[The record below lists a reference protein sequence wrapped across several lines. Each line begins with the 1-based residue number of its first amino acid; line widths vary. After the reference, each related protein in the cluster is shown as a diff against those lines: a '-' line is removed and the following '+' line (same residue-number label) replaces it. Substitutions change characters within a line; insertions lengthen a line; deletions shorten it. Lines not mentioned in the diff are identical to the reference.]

1 MQPMAVDFEEEKK
14 KKKSVHR
21 RSQESKIRTRKSS
34 KVESIYHK
42 IGIISTHTK

>member
-1 MQPMAVDFEEEKK
+1 MQPTAVDFEEEK

-34 KVESIYHK
+34 KVESIYRK
-42 IGIISTHTK
+42 VRIIRTHTK